1 MDVTCSRMDQEGYE
15 GLAAGS
21 EGPKHL
27 DDRCLEREARTCAYS
42 SFCGFKH
49 SRFFPPLHQ
58 GTQEDQPFT
67 QEDRC
72 DGQPQRPPQ
81 QDREGGVRRQMVQL
95 PIPASLELR
104 T

>member
-1 MDVTCSRMDQEGYE
+1 MDVACAGLDQEGH
-15 GLAAGS
+15 
-21 EGPKHL
+21 EGPAARPEGTEYL
-27 DDRCLEREARTCAYS
+27 DDRGFKCKAWSSAYT
-42 SFCGFKH
+42 SFCGQQH
-49 SRFFPPLHQ
+49 RGFFPPLYQ
-58 GTQEDQPFT
+58 AAKEDQPFT